1 MTTATPDTGASSTPS
16 DPPATDAMWTSK
28 LRHSIFDELPPET
41 LLPDEQPAYVASWI
55 YVFGVLT
62 IAALGVIIASGLWLA
77 FEGPQWWHG
86 SSVGHYV
93 NSLHFWSV
101 QIFFFAMVIH
111 LWGKKKICT
120 DQKCRLLT

>member
-1 MTTATPDTGASSTPS
+1 MTTTTPATGAESSAAHR
-16 DPPATDAMWTSK
+16 PATDAMWTSK
-28 LRHSIFDELPPET
+28 LRHRIFDELPPET

-86 SSVGHYV
+86 
-93 NSLHFWSV
+93 
-101 QIFFFAMVIH
+101 
-111 LWGKKKICT
+111 
-120 DQKCRLLT
+120 